1 MCLRE
6 NELNPFHLVSK
17 ALYGKEWVVMK
28 DGFEI
33 IMIEKAGYILGR
45 KIKPVESIRCH
56 IEKYLTLV

>member
-1 MCLRE
+1 
-6 NELNPFHLVSK
+6 
-17 ALYGKEWVVMK
+17 MK